1 LGFTGTLLGGA
12 IGWALGGPI
21 GGIVGSLLG
30 GSISAA
36 RGGAA
41 APGTARSDGSS
52 AAIAL
57 AVLMAAVSKAD
68 TRATK
73 GEVSYVKEFFV
84 RTFGREN
91 AADLMQVYRR
101 ALEKDLDIG
110 AICHQ
115 IRGALDPASRVQLL
129 HVLFGLATTDGVD
142 AREMEVV
149 RSVGDLLGISPAEI
163 RSVEAMFRSEEED
176 AYAVLGAERGDSMD
190 VIKKK
195 YRDLAKKYHPDR
207 VSHLGEEF
215 RELANEKFRAIQ
227 KAYETIEKSR
237 RP

>member
-1 LGFTGTLLGGA
+1 VGFTGTLLGGA

-30 GSISAA
+30 GTISAQ
-36 RGGAA
+36 RTRSPAA
-41 APGTARSDGSS
+41 GARSSEGPS

-73 GEVSYVKEFFV
+73 GEVSYVKRFFV
-84 RTFGREN
+84 RNFGSEN

-101 ALEKDLDIG
+101 ALDMELDIDAVCG
-110 AICHQ
+110 Q
-115 IRGALDPASRVQLL
+115 VRGSLDRPSRVQLL
-129 HVLFGLATTDGVD
+129 HLLFGLAAADGVD
-142 AREMEVV
+142 AREMEAV
-149 RSVGDLLGISPAEI
+149 RDVGGRLGVSETEI
-163 RSVEAMFRSEEED
+163 RRVEAMFRSDEEN
-176 AYAVLGAERGDSMD
+176 AYQVLGAGREDSMD

-195 YRDLAKKYHPDR
+195 YRELAKKYHPDR

-227 KAYETIEKSR
+227 RAYETIEESR
-237 RP
+237 RS